1 MGRLDKMNTSIS
13 VLRLGHRRER
23 DKRITSHLGLTARAF
38 GADEIIL
45 SGEEDPS
52 PLLTWNSVSNRFG
65 GEFICRYESKPLRLL
80 RKTSKDKNT
89 LIVHLTM
96 YGEKIEG
103 MMDKF
108 PFDESIL
115 IVVGGTKVPG
125 EVYGLA
131 DYNIS
136 IGSQPHSEVA
146 ALAIFL
152 NNYVDNAALNNK
164 FSGGEIKVVPTKR
177 GKKILTLEEE

>member
-1 MGRLDKMNTSIS
+1 
-13 VLRLGHRRER
+13 
-23 DKRITSHLGLTARAF
+23 
-38 GADEIIL
+38 
-45 SGEEDPS
+45 
-52 PLLTWNSVSNRFG
+52 
-65 GEFICRYESKPLRLL
+65 
-80 RKTSKDKNT
+80 
-89 LIVHLTM
+89 M
-96 YGEKIEG
+96 YGEKMEG
-103 MMDKF
+103 MVDKF

-152 NNYVDNAALNNK
+152 NNYVDIAVLNNK

>member
-1 MGRLDKMNTSIS
+1 MRKAGDLIT

-38 GADEIIL
+38 GADKVIL
-45 SGEEDPS
+45 SGEEDNS
-52 PLLTWNSVSNRFG
+52 PLETWNSVSTRFG
-65 GEFICRYESKPLRLL
+65 GNFECHYEPKPLRLL
-80 RKTSKDKNT
+80 RASSKEEGK
-89 LIVHLTM
+89 IIIHLTM
-96 YGEKIEG
+96 YGEKIEDIIDSIPK
-103 MMDKF
+103 DK
-108 PFDESIL
+108 STI

-136 IGSQPHSEVA
+136 IGNQPHSEVS

-152 NNYVDNAALNNK
+152 NNFVNPNSLKNK
-164 FSGGEIKVVPTKR
+164 FSGAQIKVLPSKK
-177 GKKILTLEEE
+177 GKSILSIDD